1 MIANLSPDALRVV
14 AALRHLRRVQRRRW
28 ILLGVGGVAIT
39 LAARMPTGPDVA
51 LEETVVVQAPAALA
65 APVLADGSHA
75 RVDFWVDR
83 FSTRQR
89 EVFQRLLQN
98 RGRYEVMIRRKLE
111 ARGLP
116 QDLIY
121 LALIESGFEEDA
133 VSWAGAVGLWQF
145 MPATALAYGLRV
157 DAVVDERLD
166 PVKSTDA
173 ALDYLTDL
181 YRRFDSWYLA
191 AAAYNG
197 GPTRVSRILK
207 AHAGGRY
214 GDEAIYW
221 EVLDHLP
228 VETAHYVPR
237 LLAARAVAREAAR
250 FGIDATPVDRYEYEV
265 VWVAEPTRLAD
276 VATASGYPVEVLQEL
291 NPHLITGRTPRV
303 LEPWPLRVPTGASWT
318 VAGTFHQTAAPA
330 NPVPMALVD

>member
-1 MIANLSPDALRVV
+1 MMPNLSPDARHVV
-14 AALRHLRRVQRRRW
+14 AALRHLRRVNRRRW
-28 ILLGVGGVAIT
+28 ILLGVGALAIT
-39 LAARMPTGPDVA
+39 GAARMPAGPDIA
-51 LEETVVVQAPAALA
+51 LEEVVLSEPSRALQG
-65 APVLADGSHA
+65 PVLADGSHA

-89 EVFQRLLQN
+89 EVFQRILQN
-98 RGRYEVMIRRKLE
+98 RGRYEHMIRAKLE

-145 MPATALAYGLRV
+145 MPATARAYGLRV
-157 DAVVDERLD
+157 DAVVDERMD

-181 YRRFDSWYLA
+181 HWRFDSWYLA

-207 AHAGGRY
+207 SFADGRY

-237 LLAARAVAREAAR
+237 LLAARAVAREPGR
-250 FGIDATPVDRYEYEV
+250 FGIDATPVARYEYEV
-265 VWVAEPTRLAD
+265 VWVAEPTELTD
-276 VATASGYPVEVLQEL
+276 VAAASGVPVEELQAL
-291 NPHLITGRTPRV
+291 NPHLIAGRTPRV
-303 LEPWPLRVPTGASWT
+303 LEPWPLRVPTGTSMQ
-318 VAGTFHQTAAPA
+318 VAETFWRPAAM
-330 NPVPMALVD
+330 PVRMALVD